1 MVCLD
6 KKVEEKEIFSW
17 YADEIEPDM
26 LYDEFIREL
35 VRQEVFKVCYLRM
48 KSLQLLIMKKHVF

>member
-1 MVCLD
+1 VY